1 MYVNTPQVDFVIG
14 ILIPVCLSIPA
25 FLAARK
31 LSREKSTIVYE
42 ISGYILEAK
51 NLTKFF
57 LVGFLPI
64 GIFALILS
72 FFVWFLLNFQIASDA
87 YLWLVL
93 AMFIPSTYLIVLVN
107 GILKKQCPMIC
118 VISR

>member
-1 MYVNTPQVDFVIG
+1 MSIRKLLQRILKAIKGIKRNSEITLTIETLKRNWHIFILMTFFLVLPMLGLYLYAIISSTYETKYPQVDFVIG

-51 NLTKFF
+51 KT
-57 LVGFLPI
+57 
-64 GIFALILS
+64 
-72 FFVWFLLNFQIASDA
+72 LLNFFS
-87 YLWLVL
+87 
-93 AMFIPSTYLIVLVN
+93 
-107 GILKKQCPMIC
+107 
-118 VISR
+118 